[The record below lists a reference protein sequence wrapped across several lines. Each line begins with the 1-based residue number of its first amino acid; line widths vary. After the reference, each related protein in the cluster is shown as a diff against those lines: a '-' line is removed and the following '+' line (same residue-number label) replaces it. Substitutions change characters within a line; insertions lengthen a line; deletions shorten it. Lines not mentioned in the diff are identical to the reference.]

1 MEFQYYGH
9 YERQPRRLHDMPLWD
24 EEDNLSDR
32 RVYGMSLDEG
42 RQSQRP
48 YRYGMVLLCAGALI
62 NWLGLAED
70 YAEPVRYVGVACIVA
85 GALLICAAMC
95 CWLQSPARQ
104 PHNDRTSPDTH
115 QIDDPIHVISMPDE
129 ETMQQKPPDYDSVAG
144 APPTYD
150 DAIKLNPA
158 RLLPATS
165 SAALDGAGVGAGL
178 AMPGVG
184 AGLAIP
190 SVGAGL
196 TIPGQPDDAR
206 APPPPAPVH
215 RAHIQPH
222 MQPHTQIPKTPPP
235 PYRPPHAIR

>member
-1 MEFQYYGH
+1 MCSCSKFYDFWRNSCGA
-9 YERQPRRLHDMPLWD
+9 
-24 EEDNLSDR
+24 
-32 RVYGMSLDEG
+32 GMSLDEG

-95 CWLQSPARQ
+95 CWLQSPARA
-104 PHNDRTSPDTH
+104 PHNDRASPDTH
-115 QIDDPIHVISMPDE
+115 QIDDPIHVISMPDD
-129 ETMQQKPPDYDSVAG
+129 ETMQQKPPDYDTVAG

-165 SAALDGAGVGAGL
+165 SARAELPPVDAA
-178 AMPGVG
+178 
-184 AGLAIP
+184 
-190 SVGAGL
+190 
-196 TIPGQPDDAR
+196 TIPGQPDDALPPSPHVL
-206 APPPPAPVH
+206 APVPVH
-215 RAHIQPH
+215 RAQV
-222 MQPHTQIPKTPPP
+222 PKTPPP
-235 PYRPPHAIR
+235 PYNPTHAIR